1 MGARSD
7 SAAVVEPLLA
17 AVVESGIVAAGS
29 DAMEG
34 VHVDTEDRL
43 EAILWRA
50 HGAGTR

>member
-7 SAAVVEPLLA
+7 SAAAVEPLLA
-17 AVVESGIVAAGS
+17 AAAEAGIAAAGS
-29 DAMEG
+29 GAMEE
-34 VHVDTEDRL
+34 VLVDTEDRL